1 MAVAQKLFWKLY
13 AGAIGAVSTIVAHR
27 LLKAGW
33 KLVTGNEP
41 PSITDPD
48 TPVLEAMTWALASA
62 VGIGVTD
69 VLIQRMAARHWE
81 EEIGSRQ

>member
-1 MAVAQKLFWKLY
+1 MSASQKLFWKLY
-13 AGAIGAVSTIVAHR
+13 AGAIGAVTTIAAQR

-33 KLVTGNEP
+33 KFVTGKEP

-48 TPVLEAMTWALASA
+48 TPVLQAMTWALASA
-62 VGIGVTD
+62 IGIGVTE

-81 EEIGSRQ
+81 REIGSR